1 MDTHVARDPR
11 MQSGVSGGTPP
22 LAMDPVAQI
31 NTYRSFVF
39 MLDDPNAKD
48 ESKLKAVQELSE
60 DLETIV
66 TSVHY
71 PTFLDHAMHVFLKIL
86 QEGKPQFI
94 AEHNMQQLR
103 KLLLEIIHRIPTND
117 HLRPYVKQIL
127 GLMFELLKVENEENV
142 LVCLRIIIE
151 LHKQFRPPFNPE
163 IRDFL
168 QFVKNI
174 YKELP
179 SHLNKIF
186 EPRPSIKV
194 KDLSEVNLEA
204 LLQETFTLTNIQVE
218 KKAVDGTCASA
229 PGYLCS
235 VAGSIAVLQ
244 YNVVPR
250 AVLSLKVLAELPI
263 IVVLMYQLYKQGVH
277 QDVAEF
283 IPLIL
288 STITLQPRPQDRM
301 NPAFNKEV
309 FVDFMAAQIKTLSF
323 LAYIVKIYQ
332 DIVSANSGQLAKGLL
347 ALLVLCPQ
355 EVAHLRKE
363 LLIAARHILA
373 TELRNKFVGCIEQL
387 FDENIL
393 IGTGWTAYESL
404 RPLAYSTLADLVHH
418 VRTQLPLRELSAAVA
433 VFSRNVHDESLP
445 TSIQTMSCKLLLNLV
460 ECIRTRSDQDG
471 ANGRELLI
479 RMLEVF
485 VLKFSTIAK
494 LQLPMLM
501 QKSRQQPAGAVQPGA
516 QPGPQTGTA
525 SPEPQRVPLD
535 EAGRTAA
542 ALQFASPLADT
553 KEEKANNYTVSDCR
567 SLVKTL
573 VCGVKTITWG
583 IGTCRVPGGSL
594 EEKQF
599 QPQETLVFIR
609 LVKYALQALD
619 IYTLQAPAT
628 PGGSQPP
635 QPPRNAA
642 IQSAVR
648 SKEEKEVL
656 DHFGGVFTMMS
667 PLTFREVFSTTIE
680 YVVERLNKNSALQ
693 IVANF
698 FLANKAT
705 SPIFAT
711 ILVEYLLDRME
722 EMGSNP
728 EKSNLYLKLFKLV
741 FGSVSLFAAENEL
754 MLKPHL
760 HKIVNRSM
768 SLALSAR
775 EPYNYFLL
783 LRALFRSIGGG
794 SHDLLYQ
801 EFLPLLPTLLQGLNG
816 LQSGLHKQHMKDLF
830 VELCLTVPVRLS
842 SLLPYL
848 PMLMDPLVSAL
859 NGSQT
864 LVSQGLRTLELCVDN
879 LQPDFLYE
887 HIQPV
892 RAELMQA
899 LWRTLRNPAD
909 HVAQVAFRVLGKFGG
924 GNRKMMREPQKLDY
938 NDKDTVGPCIT
949 VYFQDYKSP
958 IALPVEKIIETAF
971 NALKASS
978 TDSFYRRQCWEI
990 TKGFLVGQ
998 LELEDDRQGLLQL
1011 FSHPS
1016 FGSGDIAPVQSTL
1029 YKCTQL
1035 ETRRVHKMALTGMF
1049 AAAAIKELHSQVLPF
1064 LVALVHHYTLVAIS
1078 QQAGPFRCSQSGTG
1092 SGMDPTVL
1100 VDALAAIMA
1109 HEEKELCK
1117 VGQLALLLIAE
1128 NSSTVLTSR
1137 ERACQ
1142 LPYIEYLVE
1151 QMCALCYDRAWYA
1164 KSGGCFAIKC
1174 LMERMPLRWVLS
1186 HQYLFLKALLFI
1198 MMDLTGEVSSGAVDM
1213 AKANL
1218 EKMLTLCGTPVPS
1231 GPDGADGELAEVQRK
1246 SLHEVALELV
1256 RQVTSPN
1263 TCVREQA
1270 MHSLEVL
1277 ARASQQ
1283 SVTSLMEPHKEV
1295 LADMVPPKKHLL
1307 RHQPVNAQIGLME
1320 GNTFCT
1326 TLQPRLF
1333 TLDLSIPEHKTFFT
1347 ELVSVCEVEDAALQK
1362 LPCYKGCGSLV
1373 PLRKAALRA
1382 LAACHYLPCR
1392 EKVFHVLY
1400 RALNARDPDLQEA
1413 GFRCMQQ
1420 FVSACKI
1427 DMEIVH
1433 KAIRSLLMLLG
1444 DFRQLSLSV
1453 IQRLSY
1459 LTQLFPHTFNEKLC
1473 DQLLQHLGC
1482 WLEVAV
1488 AAPRTNAPRGL
1499 STEMR
1504 QCAAIVEIFHQ
1515 IPAASASFIKP
1526 LVTLVLKQEQ
1536 ALMMEAGSPFHEPLV
1551 KFLRKHPSQAL
1562 DFLLADSN
1570 LPDPQC
1576 NRFLEYILKGDQ
1588 GSVFREVLHQNW
1600 ERLAQLLDM
1609 AGDTTSASSEST
1621 SSTPPLR
1628 GDLQYLSVRV
1638 ISILAKH
1645 DDNFL
1650 PDRPLLVA
1658 RLRAVWISE
1667 AFQVRHLRADPSSAE
1682 FARWKEPK
1690 LLCRCLLG
1698 VVRNRPEEIELLF
1711 QLLRAFTGRFLPDFG
1726 FLREALDGWAAR
1738 GQTVDWKRASFFR
1751 FVKAF
1756 HDPAF
1761 PQPLLAKVLQYVIVP
1776 AFGASFEKGEG
1787 EQLIGG
1793 PPQPERD
1800 SPDNVISVFINRVID
1815 PENPFGTS
1823 DAVRILLLQFACLL
1837 VERASPHIHDAANKR
1852 QGIKLRRLMTFA
1864 WPCLLGK
1871 NCVDPATKY
1880 HGHLLLAHIIAK
1892 FAIHKRIVLQVFHSL
1907 LKAHAVEARAVVRQA
1922 LEILTPAMPAR
1933 MEDGNS
1939 MLTHWTKKIIV
1950 EEGHT
1955 LAQLVHML
1963 QLLHRH
1969 YKVYYS
1975 VRHHLVQHM
1984 VSSVQRLGFTPN
1996 ANLEHKKLAVDLA
2009 EVVIRWEMQRHRE
2022 ETQAPHPSSP
2032 NLDTSAAAAMP
2043 KRPLATVHAAGIGAT
2058 LGGSGTDL
2066 GASDP
2071 KRMRHLSGGAASG
2084 APDPG
2089 RPIDKH
2095 HADAIVNFLLR
2106 MACQVNE
2113 TSTTVG
2119 SQGEVLSRRCVT
2131 LLKTALKPD
2140 VWPNSELKLA
2150 WFDKLLMTVEGA
2162 QPNYGNICTALELLA
2177 FLLTILRHE
2186 TVLASFRPLQR
2197 GIAACMTCNNSKVIR
2212 SVHMLLSRLMSI
2224 FPSEPTTSNLASKYE
2239 ELECLYASVSKV
2251 VFEGLAN
2258 YEKAG
2263 SASPSS
2269 LFGPLMILK
2278 AACINNQCYVDRLIT
2293 PFMRV
2298 LQKMAREHLSP
2309 TSHEMTSMGT
2319 ELLILSLDLVKNRVG
2334 VMGQEMRKAFIG
2346 TILVG
2351 LIEKSPDAKVL
2362 KAITRMVEDWVKSKG
2377 LFAINQSP
2385 TLREKS
2391 ILLVRMMQ
2399 FVEKRFP
2406 DDLELNAQFLEL
2418 VNYVYRDEAL
2428 KGTELTSK
2436 LEPAFMAGLRCV
2448 QPSIR
2453 AKFFEVLDG
2462 SVRCRLHERL
2472 LYIVCSQNW
2481 ETIGPHFWIKQCLE
2495 LVLACAS
2502 PQSPL
2507 RAASPGALLPSAVA
2521 PLHRADSQER
2531 ADFALATTF
2540 KEESMDVDPP
2550 RDDEEIDIELPSGED
2565 TPSVSSSA
2573 GVRGGVGVGSGG
2585 LGSLGSVGAA
2595 GAGQSLQQL
2604 MMRQSRFLES
2614 VREVRTGS
2622 FLTATAQLCHLDTG
2636 LAQHL
2641 WVQLFPRLWKIL
2653 SEKKQAVLAG
2663 ELVPFLCS
2671 GSHVIQKD
2679 CHPNAIGTFVEALS
2693 QCSPPVPIKP
2703 ALIKYL
2709 GKSHNVWHRSCL
2721 LLESGA
2727 SLTGTGSGGRRG
2739 GGEGVVS
2746 GTADGSGPSGT
2757 VCSSGAG
2764 TPHETLDCLA
2774 ELYALLREEDLWGG
2788 LWQRRARYAETAA
2801 AVALEQQGFFEQAQ
2815 GAYEGAMGRAR
2826 HDHAAV
2832 PASSLLQSEIRLWEE
2847 HWVRC
2852 SKELNQWDLLL
2863 DYGNSKGCSNP
2874 HLVLESA
2881 WRVPNWTLMKEAL
2894 SQVEQSCPKEQA
2906 WRVNLYRGYLAICH
2920 PDDHHLSLVD
2930 RVVEVITGQCIRE
2943 WRRLPR
2949 VVSHVHLPILQAAQ
2963 QIMELQEAAQ
2973 IHQGL
2978 LPGGGGRSAASLY
2991 DMRAIVKTWRNR
3003 LPVLSDDLSHWSD
3016 IFTWRQH
3023 HYQAIVTHYDN
3034 NPVGATP
3041 PDPQANQAMLGVHAS
3056 AQSIIHY
3063 GKIARKH
3070 GLTNVCLD
3078 SLSRIHTIPSVPI
3091 VDCFQ
3096 KIRQQVKCYLQMS
3109 NVMGKNE
3116 LQEGLDVIESTNLKY
3131 FAKDMTAEFYALKG
3145 LFLAQ
3150 MGRSEEANKALSA
3163 AVQLHDT
3170 LVRAWALW
3178 GDYLEQLFVRDRWDS
3193 RQSSLAV
3200 GALTCFLHACR
3211 HQNEPKARKYLAKVL
3226 WLLTYDTDKGTL
3238 AEAVDKYS
3246 AGVPPQQWLPWV
3258 PQLLTCLVRA
3268 EGRLL
3273 LNLLVQVGRVFP
3285 QAVYFPIRTLYLTL
3299 KIEQRERYKSSNEGS
3314 ASTEPGKGVLAAP
3327 AQMPQAQLQA
3337 QGAAETVAASPA
3349 AGATAAAGEGGAQGN
3364 QQPPPGD
3371 ASGGP
3376 IRATPSMWRCSKIM
3390 HMQRDLHP
3398 TVLSS
3403 LEGIVDQM
3411 VWFRENWYEEVLRQ
3425 LRQGLAK
3432 CYAVAFENRGA
3443 VAEATVTPHT
3453 LNFLKKL
3460 VSTFGVGIEN
3470 VSGVATTFSSAASE
3484 SLARRAQATAQDPV
3498 FQKMKGQFTTD
3509 FDFSVPGAMKLHNLI
3524 NKLKKWIKILEA
3536 KTKLLPKSL
3545 LIEEKCRFLSNF
3557 SQQTADVALPGEFLL
3572 PKNNHYYV
3580 RIARFMPRVEIVQ
3593 KHNTAARR
3601 LYIRGQ
3607 NGKIYPYL
3615 VVNDACLSD
3624 ARREERVLQLLRML
3638 NHYLDK
3644 QKETARRCLHFAVP
3658 RVVAVSPQMRLVEDN
3673 PASVSL
3679 LDIYKQR
3686 CLKRGIEP
3694 DAPLGRY
3701 YERLAA
3707 VQARSAQ
3714 ASHQVL
3720 RDILR
3725 DVQGATVP
3733 RTLLRDWAQ
3742 STFLCPTDYWTFRK
3756 QLTLQLSLAGLAEF
3770 VMHLTRLNPDMM
3782 YLHQDSGLMNLSYFK
3797 FDVDDITGELDA
3809 NRPVPFR
3816 LTPNLSEFIT
3826 PVGVAGPMTAAMIAA
3841 ARCLSHPNFKVQA
3854 LLRAILRDEMIA
3866 WHKKKQDDTTAP
3878 GGPPED
3884 MDGELLI
3891 NMVSKAVNAI
3901 TTRLQT
3907 LATFEGADSKA
3918 STLVA
3923 AANSHDN
3930 LCRMDPAWQPWL

>member
-1 MDTHVARDPR
+1 MDTHVTR
-11 MQSGVSGGTPP
+11 MQSGGAQSMT
-22 LAMDPVAQI
+22 MDPVAQI

-39 MLDDPNAKD
+39 MLDDPGAKD

-103 KLLLEIIHRIPTND
+103 KLLLEIIHRIPTNE
-117 HLRPYVKQIL
+117 HLRPYVKQTL
-127 GLMFELLKVENEENV
+127 SLMFELLKVENEENV

-163 IRDFL
+163 IKDFL

-186 EPRPSIKV
+186 EPRPQIKV
-194 KDLSEVNLEA
+194 KDLAEVNLEA

-218 KKAVDGTCASA
+218 KKAADGTCAS
-229 PGYLCS
+229 
-235 VAGSIAVLQ
+235 

-288 STITLQPRPQDRM
+288 STITLQPRPQDRL

-332 DIVSANSGQLAKGLL
+332 DVVSANSSQLAKGLL
-347 ALLVLCPQ
+347 GLLVLCPQ

-418 VRTQLPLRELSAAVA
+418 VRTQLALRELSAAVA

-460 ECIRTRSDQDG
+460 ECIRTRSDQEG

-485 VLKFSTIAK
+485 VLKFNTIAK
-494 LQLPMLM
+494 LQLPTLM
-501 QKSRQQPAGAVQPGA
+501 QKGRQPAPTGGQQAGQQAGQTQPGA
-516 QPGPQTGTA
+516 ATLEAQK
-525 SPEPQRVPLD
+525 VPLD

-542 ALQFASPLADT
+542 ALQFASPLADA
-553 KEEKANNYTVSDCR
+553 KEEKANSYTVSDCR

-619 IYTLQAPAT
+619 IYTLQVPNAPA
-628 PGGSQPP
+628 GGQA
-635 QPPRNAA
+635 QQLPRNAA

-909 HVAQVAFRVLGKFGG
+909 HVAQVAGGPSSQAQVAFRVLGKFGG
-924 GNRKMMREPQKLDY
+924 GNRKMLREPQKLEY
-938 NDKDTVGPCIT
+938 NDKDAVGPCIT

-971 NALKASS
+971 NALKASG

-990 TKGFLVGQ
+990 TRGFLVGQ

-1016 FGSGDIAPVQSTL
+1016 FGSGEIAPTQGNL
-1029 YKCTQL
+1029 YKCTQV
-1035 ETRRVHKMALTGMF
+1035 ETRKVHKMALTGMF
-1049 AAAAIKELHSQVLPF
+1049 AAAAIKELHNQVLPF
-1064 LVALVHHYTLVAIS
+1064 LVSLVSHYTLVAIS
-1078 QQAGPFRCSQSGTG
+1078 QQAGPFRGSQTGT
-1092 SGMDPTVL
+1092 GMDPTVL

-1117 VGQLALLLIAE
+1117 VGQLALILIAE
-1128 NSSTVLTSR
+1128 NAATVLTSR

-1142 LPYIEYLVE
+1142 LPYVEYLVE

-1218 EKMLTLCGTPVPS
+1218 EKMLTLCGTPVS
-1231 GPDGADGELAEVQRK
+1231 GDGTDGDLAEVQRK
-1246 SLHEVALELV
+1246 SLNEVALELV

-1263 TCVREQA
+1263 TCVRDQA

-1277 ARASQQ
+1277 AQASQQ
-1283 SVTSLMEPHKEV
+1283 SVTALMEPHKEV

-1333 TLDLSIPEHKTFFT
+1333 TLDLSIPEHKTFFS
-1347 ELVSVCEVEDAALQK
+1347 ELVNLCEVEDAQLLK

-1400 RALNARDPDLQEA
+1400 RALNARDPELQEA
-1413 GFRCMQQ
+1413 GFKCMQQ
-1420 FVSACKI
+1420 FVNACKI

-1488 AAPRTNAPRGL
+1488 TAATPRTTAPRGL

-1515 IPAASASFIKP
+1515 IPAASAHFIKP
-1526 LVTLVLKQEQ
+1526 LVTLVLKHEQ
-1536 ALMMEAGSPFHEPLV
+1536 TLMMEAGSPFHEPLV
-1551 KFLRKHPSQAL
+1551 KFLRRHPVQAIE
-1562 DFLLADSN
+1562 FLLAEAN
-1570 LPDPQC
+1570 LSDPQS
-1576 NRFLEYILKGDQ
+1576 NRFLEHILKGDQ
-1588 GSVFREVLHQNW
+1588 GTVFREVLHQSW
-1600 ERLAQLLDM
+1600 QRLMPLLDVTG
-1609 AGDTTSASSEST
+1609 ASSSSEST
-1621 SSTPPLR
+1621 TTVPLR

-1645 DDNFL
+1645 DDDFL
-1650 PDRPLLVA
+1650 PCRPQLVA
-1658 RLRAVWISE
+1658 RLRAVWVSE

-1698 VVRNRPEEIELLF
+1698 VVRKRPAEIELLF

-1751 FVKAF
+1751 FVEAF

-1776 AFGASFEKGEG
+1776 AFAASFEKDEG

-1800 SPDNVISVFINRVID
+1800 SADNVISVFINRVID

-2022 ETQAPHPSSP
+2022 EGQGGPPSSP
-2032 NLDTSAAAAMP
+2032 DPAGASLGAPKRTLGAISAAGGTSSA
-2043 KRPLATVHAAGIGAT
+2043 
-2058 LGGSGTDL
+2058 GGSSMDL
-2066 GASDP
+2066 GSMDP
-2071 KRMRHLSGGAASG
+2071 KRVRNLSGGASG
-2084 APDPG
+2084 GATDTG

-2095 HADAIVNFLLR
+2095 HADALVNFLLR

-2113 TSTTVG
+2113 TSTNIG

-2150 WFDKLLMTVEGA
+2150 WFDKLLMTVEGN
-2162 QPNYGNICTALELLA
+2162 QPNYGNICTALELLS
-2177 FLLTILRHE
+2177 FLLTILRQE

-2212 SVHMLLSRLMSI
+2212 SVHVLLSRLMSI

-2258 YEKAG
+2258 YEKSN
-2263 SASPSS
+2263 SAAPSS

-2278 AACINNQCYVDRLIT
+2278 AACMSNQCYVDRLIT

-2309 TSHEMTSMGT
+2309 ASHESTSMGT

-2377 LFAINQSP
+2377 PFAVNQSP

-2391 ILLVRMMQ
+2391 ILLVKMMQ
-2399 FVEKRFP
+2399 FVEKRFA

-2448 QPSIR
+2448 QPNIR

-2462 SVRCRLHERL
+2462 SVRRRLHERL

-2495 LVLACAS
+2495 LVLASAA
-2502 PQSPL
+2502 PQAPL
-2507 RAASPGALLPSAVA
+2507 RAASPGALLPSALA
-2521 PLHRADSQER
+2521 PLHRADAQER
-2531 ADFALATTF
+2531 ADFALAATF

-2565 TPSVSSSA
+2565 TPSATST
-2573 GVRGGVGVGSGG
+2573 GVPRGGFGGGTLSSTG
-2585 LGSLGSVGAA
+2585 LGNLGSVGGTGTA
-2595 GAGQSLQQL
+2595 QSLQQL
-2604 MMRQSRFLES
+2604 LMRQAHFLEKL
-2614 VREVRTGS
+2614 REVRTGS
-2622 FLTATAQLCHLDTG
+2622 FLNATAQLCHLDTA
-2636 LAQHL
+2636 LSQHL

-2653 SEKKQAVLAG
+2653 SEKKQAVLGA
-2663 ELVPFLCS
+2663 ELIPFLCS

-2679 CHPNAIGTFVEALS
+2679 CHPNAVGTFMEALS

-2703 ALIKYL
+2703 ALVKYL

-2727 SLTGTGSGGRRG
+2727 SLSGAGPGGRRAAETSVSAAIADGPSTSTGSGNL
-2739 GGEGVVS
+2739 
-2746 GTADGSGPSGT
+2746 GP
-2757 VCSSGAG
+2757 
-2764 TPHETLDCLA
+2764 HDTLDCLA

-2815 GAYEGAMGRAR
+2815 STYEAAMGRAK
-2826 HDHAAV
+2826 HDHAV
-2832 PASSLLQSEIRLWEE
+2832 SPASPLLQSEIRLWEE
-2847 HWVRC
+2847 HWLRC
-2852 SKELNQWDLLL
+2852 SKELSQWDLLL
-2863 DYGNSKGCSNP
+2863 DYSNSKGCANP

-2881 WRVPNWTLMKEAL
+2881 WRIPNWTLMKEAL

-3016 IFTWRQH
+3016 IFTWRQQ
-3023 HYQAIVTHYDN
+3023 HYQAIVTHYDS

-3178 GDYLEQLFVRDRWDS
+3178 GDYLEQLFVRDRWDA
-3193 RQSSLAV
+3193 RQPSLAV

-3226 WLLTYDTDKGTL
+3226 WLLTYDNEKGTL

-3299 KIEQRERYKSSNEGS
+3299 KIEQRERYKSSNPEASSAEAAKGS
-3314 ASTEPGKGVLAAP
+3314 ASQTQ
-3327 AQMPQAQLQA
+3327 AQPQGSAENAAQLQGTPQQTAA
-3337 QGAAETVAASPA
+3337 QGTAGAS
-3349 AGATAAAGEGGAQGN
+3349 ATAATGEGAQGG
-3364 QQPPPGD
+3364 QQPPAGD
-3371 ASGGP
+3371 AAGGP

-3673 PASVSL
+3673 PASISL

-3686 CLKRGIEP
+3686 CLKRGVEP

-3707 VQARSAQ
+3707 VQARGAQ

-3725 DVQGATVP
+3725 DVQGSAVP

-3797 FDVDDITGELDA
+3797 FDVDDVTGELDA

-3826 PVGVAGPMTAAMIAA
+3826 PVGVAGPMTAAMIAT
-3841 ARCLSHPNFKVQA
+3841 ARCLAHPNFKVQA
-3854 LLRAILRDEMIA
+3854 LLRAVLRDEMIA

-3878 GGPPED
+3878 GGVPHD